1 MIVVWEMPD
10 KSLALTNVFGNR
22 DVNAEIAKIN
32 SERPE
37 LAHKF
42 NVETHSDLKIKLDLF
57 FKAIELDESNEP
69 VYNMTK
75 ARQIWKEKIRFD
87 RYKKFKELDIL
98 SQRALESNDSV
109 ALADIAAQ
117 KQILRDAPNN
127 PAIDT
132 AATIEELKELYP
144 EILKW

>member
-144 EILKW
+144 EILK

>member
-1 MIVVWEMPD
+1 MPD

-144 EILKW
+144 EILK